1 MNRLELIK
9 ELIKHNYH
17 LSTTNVKLLLENVN
31 KTLLIEDKKPFESF
45 SMRLNNVLIGQFWS
59 MFNTFLYT
67 YVDGMR
73 IKEFKFSSSY
83 THEQL
88 IDIAKIIANDKQ
100 ITSS

>member
-67 YVDGMR
+67 YVDGMKT
-73 IKEFKFSSSY
+73 KEIMFSSHY
-83 THEQL
+83 INKQL